1 MLPLTGTARI
11 HLYRG
16 PADMRKSFDGLAGL
30 VRVAVAADLFGG
42 GLFVFVNRRRTLV
55 KILYWDRDGLA
66 IWAKRLERGTFRMP
80 QTDGQ
85 RAEISAGEL
94 SMLLEGITPL
104 RVNRR
109 WRPALPAGRCSS
121 PRH

>member
-1 MLPLTGTARI
+1 MIPLTGTARI

-16 PADMRKSFDGLAGL
+16 AADMRKSFDGLAGL
-30 VRVAVAADLFGG
+30 ARQAVGEDVFTA

-55 KILYWDRDGLA
+55 KILYFDRDGWA

-80 QTDGQ
+80 QSSGP

-109 WRPALPAGRCSS
+109 WRPALASTA
-121 PRH
+121 